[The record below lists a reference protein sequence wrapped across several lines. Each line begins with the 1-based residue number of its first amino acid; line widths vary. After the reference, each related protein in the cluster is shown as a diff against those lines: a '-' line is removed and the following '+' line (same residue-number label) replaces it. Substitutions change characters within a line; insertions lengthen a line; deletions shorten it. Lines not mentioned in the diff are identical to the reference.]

1 MKLLKIFVTLIIFI
15 FILIIP
21 LSIFLI
27 KFGNKSALG
36 GFVKGQVMK
45 YPRLISLMNLNE
57 PGDNRFLYLGQKSQQ
72 IKVNIYSV
80 NNARSNEKVGE
91 WINEIIFET
100 TGKRAVVSDL
110 GSINYKN
117 DGLLSDDDLNNIRK
131 LLISEMGTPSDLNI
145 VYTSSYSEK
154 PSSIGL
160 VIHRDTVY
168 IFNDALKKLS
178 EKSAVNNI
186 LEKTTIMH
194 EWGHLLGVD
203 HILNDDC
210 VMSEVVEVYDNPSYG
225 KSLPTKYCWEELE
238 AIKIIKKGI

>member
-1 MKLLKIFVTLIIFI
+1 
-15 FILIIP
+15 
-21 LSIFLI
+21 
-27 KFGNKSALG
+27 
-36 GFVKGQVMK
+36 
-45 YPRLISLMNLNE
+45 
-57 PGDNRFLYLGQKSQQ
+57 
-72 IKVNIYSV
+72 
-80 NNARSNEKVGE
+80 
-91 WINEIIFET
+91 
-100 TGKRAVVSDL
+100 VVSDL